1 VNATTTVV
9 NPTEETALVA
19 AAREGY
25 LPNRGNAATQLAFDL
40 GADLTATSMDLRIA
54 NPSFEDWENMG
65 RAVSF
70 VGNAWQWW
78 VGDWLVIGESLF
90 GEEAAQAVDDHES
103 RYDIARRVT
112 GKPQGTLQNIRSVC
126 ARVSKERRRAELDFT
141 HHEKVASLDPE
152 DQIFWLEKAVEEKMT
167 TSELASAIRDFK
179 KGATPEDEPETD
191 PEPGPGESKVSR
203 SEQRDTVLYLVF
215 QQAQRLSDGD
225 YKLPSEVYA
234 QVAAAVGE
242 D

>member
-1 VNATTTVV
+1 MST
-9 NPTEETALVA
+9 TALVPTTGA
-19 AAREGY
+19 S
-25 LPNRGNAATQLAFDL
+25 ATQLAFDL
-40 GADLTATSMDLRIA
+40 GADLTATSMDLRIP
-54 NPSFEDWENMG
+54 NPSFLDWENMG

-78 VGDWLVIGESLF
+78 VGDWLIIGEALF

-126 ARVSKERRRAELDFT
+126 ARVSKDRRRQELDFT
-141 HHEKVASLDPE
+141 HHEKVASLDPD
-152 DQIFWLEKAVEEKMT
+152 DQVFWLQKAVEDTMT
-167 TSELASAIRDFK
+167 TAELAAAIREFK
-179 KGATPEDEPETD
+179 KGEPEPEASD
-191 PEPGPGESKVSR
+191 PEPGPGETRISR
-203 SEQRDTVLYLVF
+203 SEQRDTVLYLVY
-215 QQAQRLSDGD
+215 QQSQPLSDGD
-225 YKLPSEVYA
+225 YKIPSEVYA